1 MAEPGPDVKSQMRL
15 EFIRRFRAKT
25 KLAAP
30 ALWIS
35 LALAAAHSPA
45 QAEESFIP
53 NLFDPHQ
60 RIEAPDHAAL
70 KPIRF
75 LTADDYPPFEFIG
88 ADGALTG
95 FNIDVARAL
104 CRELK
109 INCTIQPRRWDN
121 LLPALT
127 ARDGDAIIASLKE
140 NAASRQAA
148 RFTAPYYL
156 TPARFMALAV
166 NAPLDVRPEALRE
179 ARIGVGAGSAHAAF
193 LQRFFPHSMIKAF
206 DDQPQLTAAL
216 RAGQIDLA
224 FGDGVSF
231 ARWMNEP
238 SAQNCCRFVGGPFLE
253 PEFFGEGIRIA
264 VRPEDDKLRLALNW
278 ALKRLDEKGVMG
290 ELYLKY
296 FPIGIY

>member
-1 MAEPGPDVKSQMRL
+1 MRL
-15 EFIRRFRAKT
+15 EYIRRIRAKA
-25 KLAAP
+25 KLAAA

-35 LALAAAHSPA
+35 LALSPA

-60 RIEAPDHAAL
+60 RIEAPDLAAL

-75 LTADDYPPFEFIG
+75 LTGDDYPPFEFIG

-109 INCTIQPRRWDN
+109 LACTIQPRRWDN

-127 ARDGDAIIASLKE
+127 AKDGDAIIASLKE
-140 NAASRQAA
+140 NAASRQVA

-156 TPARFMALAV
+156 TPARFMALAGA
-166 NAPLDVRPEALRE
+166 APLDTRPEALRE
-179 ARIGVGAGSAHAAF
+179 TRLGVVAGSAHAAF
-193 LQRFFPHSMIKAF
+193 LQRFFPRSTIRTF

-216 RAGQIDLA
+216 RDGQIDLA
-224 FGDGVSF
+224 FGDGVSL

-238 SAQNCCRFVGGPFLE
+238 AAQNCCRFVGGPFLE
-253 PEFFGEGIRIA
+253 PEFFGEGVGVA
-264 VRPEDDKLRLALNW
+264 LRPDDDKLRLALNW